1 MDEEILDQPSLVP
14 VAAAESA
21 QTVGKQDV
29 TVIKDTMPLN
39 TSKNVQQI
47 IIGSNNKDDKEPME
61 GCTEVQNTNESPK
74 ERNLST
80 NIPISVLTNSV
91 QESINKDNQKR
102 LIAKHNLSKEKENNY
117 GRGCMFS
124 PDGLCILSYSEDN
137 KIRLFEPPQ
146 ESSSAP
152 KNDTDEQESS
162 WDAVVTIPIS
172 GPIYDVNWYPLT
184 DSNDPDTCCIAVT
197 SQYQPVHLYDA
208 YDGHLRATYR
218 YVKNEGIDQRLAI
231 SVKSR
236 FSKL

>member
-1 MDEEILDQPSLVP
+1 MRQNSHKMNEELLDGTSLVP
-14 VAAAESA
+14 VATAESA
-21 QTVGKQDV
+21 QTVSKQDE
-29 TVIKDTMPLN
+29 TLINDTMQLN

-47 IIGSNNKDDKEPME
+47 IIGSKIKVDNEEME
-61 GCTEVQNTNESPK
+61 GCTEMQNTNESSK
-74 ERNLST
+74 KRNLST
-80 NIPISVLTNSV
+80 NIPISVSTNSV
-91 QESINKDNQKR
+91 QDSINKDNQKR

-117 GRGCMFS
+117 GRGCIFS

-146 ESSSAP
+146 ETSSDQ
-152 KNDTDEQESS
+152 KFDTDEQDPS

-184 DSNDPDTCCIAVT
+184 DSSDPDTCCLAVT

-218 YVKNEGIDQRLAI
+218 YL
-231 SVKSR
+231 
-236 FSKL
+236 

>member
-1 MDEEILDQPSLVP
+1 M
-14 VAAAESA
+14 
-21 QTVGKQDV
+21 
-29 TVIKDTMPLN
+29 
-39 TSKNVQQI
+39 
-47 IIGSNNKDDKEPME
+47 
-61 GCTEVQNTNESPK
+61 TNEFLPALLLLPK
-74 ERNLST
+74 VGRPTERGDIYFQIRENTQQGHPPKKRNLST
-80 NIPISVLTNSV
+80 NIPISVSTNSV
-91 QESINKDNQKR
+91 QDSINKDNQKR

-117 GRGCMFS
+117 GRGCIFS

-146 ESSSAP
+146 ETSSDQ
-152 KNDTDEQESS
+152 KFDTDEQDPS

-218 YVKNEGIDQRLAI
+218 YVEN
-231 SVKSR
+231 
-236 FSKL
+236 

>member
-1 MDEEILDQPSLVP
+1 MIQNSHKMNEEVLDDPSLVP

-21 QTVGKQDV
+21 QTVSEPDE
-29 TVIKDTMPLN
+29 TVIKGTVQMN

-47 IIGSNNKDDKEPME
+47 IISRNNKNDNEPIE
-61 GCTEVQNTNESPK
+61 GCTEMQNTNESPK
-74 ERNLST
+74 ESNVST
-80 NIPISVLTNSV
+80 NIPISVSTNSV
-91 QESINKDNQKR
+91 QDSINKDNQKR
-102 LIAKHNLSKEKENNY
+102 LIAKYNLSKEKQNNY

-146 ESSSAP
+146 ETSSDQ
-152 KNDTDEQESS
+152 KFDTDEQDPS

-184 DSNDPDTCCIAVT
+184 DSSDPDTCCIAVT

-218 YVKNEGIDQRLAI
+218 YLIKMKVDEFR
-231 SVKSR
+231 
-236 FSKL
+236 

>member
-1 MDEEILDQPSLVP
+1 MNEEVLDDPSLVP

-21 QTVGKQDV
+21 QTVSEPDE
-29 TVIKDTMPLN
+29 TVIKGTVQMN

-47 IIGSNNKDDKEPME
+47 IISRNNRNDNEPIE
-61 GCTEVQNTNESPK
+61 GCTEMQNTNESPK
-74 ERNLST
+74 ESNVST
-80 NIPISVLTNSV
+80 NIPISVSTNSV
-91 QESINKDNQKR
+91 QDSINKDNQKR
-102 LIAKHNLSKEKENNY
+102 LIAKYNLSKEKQNNY

-146 ESSSAP
+146 ESSSAQRI
-152 KNDTDEQESS
+152 DTDEQDPS
-162 WDAVVTIPIS
+162 WDAVVTIPVS

-231 SVKSR
+231 KYVHVRKI
-236 FSKL
+236 

>member
-1 MDEEILDQPSLVP
+1 MNEEVLDDPSLVP

-21 QTVGKQDV
+21 QTVSEPDE
-29 TVIKDTMPLN
+29 TVIKGTVQMN

-47 IIGSNNKDDKEPME
+47 IISRNNKNDNENEPIE
-61 GCTEVQNTNESPK
+61 GCTEMQNTNESPK
-74 ERNLST
+74 ESNFST
-80 NIPISVLTNSV
+80 NIPISVSTNSV
-91 QESINKDNQKR
+91 QDSINKDNQKR
-102 LIAKHNLSKEKENNY
+102 LIAKYNLSKEKQNNY

-146 ESSSAP
+146 ETSSDQ
-152 KNDTDEQESS
+152 KFDTDEQDPS

-184 DSNDPDTCCIAVT
+184 DSSDPDTCCIAVT

-218 YVKNEGIDQRLAI
+218 YL
-231 SVKSR
+231 
-236 FSKL
+236 

>member
-1 MDEEILDQPSLVP
+1 MILNSHKMNEEVLDDPSLVS

-21 QTVGKQDV
+21 QTVSEPDE
-29 TVIKDTMPLN
+29 TVIKGTVQMN

-47 IIGSNNKDDKEPME
+47 IISRNNKNDNENEPIE
-61 GCTEVQNTNESPK
+61 GCTEMQNTNESPK
-74 ERNLST
+74 ESNVST
-80 NIPISVLTNSV
+80 NIPISVSTNSV
-91 QESINKDNQKR
+91 QDSINKDNQKR
-102 LIAKHNLSKEKENNY
+102 LIAKYNLSKEKQNNY

-146 ESSSAP
+146 ETSSDQ
-152 KNDTDEQESS
+152 KFDTDEQDPS

-184 DSNDPDTCCIAVT
+184 DSSDPDTCCIAVT

-218 YVKNEGIDQRLAI
+218 YL
-231 SVKSR
+231 
-236 FSKL
+236 

>member
-1 MDEEILDQPSLVP
+1 MIQNSHKMNEEVLDDPSLVP

-21 QTVGKQDV
+21 QTVSEPDE
-29 TVIKDTMPLN
+29 TVIKGTVQMN

-47 IIGSNNKDDKEPME
+47 IISRNNKNDNEPIE
-61 GCTEVQNTNESPK
+61 GCTEMQNTNESPK
-74 ERNLST
+74 ESNVST
-80 NIPISVLTNSV
+80 NIPISVSTNSV
-91 QESINKDNQKR
+91 QDSINKDNQKR
-102 LIAKHNLSKEKENNY
+102 LIAKYNLSKEKQNNY

-146 ESSSAP
+146 ETSSDQ
-152 KNDTDEQESS
+152 KFDTDEQDPS

-184 DSNDPDTCCIAVT
+184 DSSDPDTCCIAVT

-218 YVKNEGIDQRLAI
+218 YL
-231 SVKSR
+231 
-236 FSKL
+236 

>member
-1 MDEEILDQPSLVP
+1 MIQNSHKMNEEDDPSLVP

-21 QTVGKQDV
+21 QTVSEPDE
-29 TVIKDTMPLN
+29 TVIKGTVQMN

-47 IIGSNNKDDKEPME
+47 IISRNNKNDNENEPIE
-61 GCTEVQNTNESPK
+61 GCTEMQNTNESPK
-74 ERNLST
+74 ESNVST
-80 NIPISVLTNSV
+80 NIPISVSTNSV
-91 QESINKDNQKR
+91 QDSINKDNQKR
-102 LIAKHNLSKEKENNY
+102 LIAKYNLSKEKQNNY

-162 WDAVVTIPIS
+162 WDAVVTIPVS

-218 YVKNEGIDQRLAI
+218 YL
-231 SVKSR
+231 
-236 FSKL
+236 